1 MKKAI
6 LWKCGILILVVA
18 VIYSEYLFSPAL
30 TKSLK
35 VGTTYMTM
43 NNEFYKVIDNEITNY
58 VNAHSGRV
66 YTRDPTLNVDKQV
79 AQIDDLIK
87 LGINVLIIDPVDG
100 YSKKIEKAI
109 GRAKAAHCYVI
120 VIDTPMQNSKNVD
133 VTIASDNYKA
143 GVMCAKRMMKRQ
155 SSAKIFL
162 LEHHKA
168 ISGTQRI
175 RGFEDTIRGHKNYQ
189 VVSRADC
196 NGQTMYALSKTRS
209 FINKHISFDTVM
221 ALNDPSVLGALAA
234 LDEKNRSDVSLYS
247 VDGAPDLKKILSRN
261 KNQKTFYVA
270 TAAQS
275 PIEMG
280 KKAAAAAFNLI
291 HGKKLKSNITVPVYM
306 IDKNNIDDQSIE
318 GWQ

>member
-1 MKKAI
+1 MKKSI
-6 LWKCGILILVVA
+6 LWKIGIVILVVA
-18 VIYSEYLFSPAL
+18 VIYNEYLFSPAL

-43 NNEFYKVIDNEITNY
+43 NNAFYKVVNNEITNY
-58 VNAHSGRV
+58 VNSHSGRV

-79 AQIDDLIK
+79 AEIDDLIK

-109 GRAKAAHCYVI
+109 ARAKAAHCYVI
-120 VIDTPMQNSKNVD
+120 VIDTPMASSKNVD
-133 VTIASDNYKA
+133 VTIASDNYRA
-143 GVMCAKRMMKRQ
+143 GVLCAQAMMKRQ

-168 ISGTQRI
+168 ISATDRI
-175 RGFEDTIRGHKNYQ
+175 RGFKNTIKGHKKYK
-189 VVSRADC
+189 VVSSSDC
-196 NGQTMYALSKTRS
+196 YGQTMYALAKTRS
-209 FINKHISFDTVM
+209 FMNKHISFDTIM

-234 LDEKNRSDVSLYS
+234 LDEKNKSQASLYS
-247 VDGAPDLKKILSRN
+247 VDGAPDLKKIISRDSS
-261 KNQKTFYVA
+261 KSAYYIA

-275 PIEMG
+275 PIHMG
-280 KKAAAAAFNLI
+280 QKAARVAFDLV
-291 HGKKLKSNITVPVYM
+291 HGKKVKSQITIPVYM
-306 IDKNNIDDQSIE
+306 INNKNIDDQSIE